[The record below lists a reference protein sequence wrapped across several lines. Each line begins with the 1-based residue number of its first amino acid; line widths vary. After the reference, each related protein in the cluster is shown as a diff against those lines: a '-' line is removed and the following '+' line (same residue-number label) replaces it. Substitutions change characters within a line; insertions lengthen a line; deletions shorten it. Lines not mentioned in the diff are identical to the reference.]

1 MGTVMSSQPN
11 PDIDIYHSHLS
22 ATTSTTAI
30 NPLKRRAVSATAE
43 DADEVL
49 SKKTKVVHVPITEPH
64 ELEATST
71 IDGAALATD
80 LAQELECGCC
90 SAVVYKPVVVMPCQH
105 FFCGR

>member
-1 MGTVMSSQPN
+1 MGTVMSSRPN
-11 PDIDIYHSHLS
+11 PDIDMHNSHLS
-22 ATTSTTAI
+22 ATTTTAI
-30 NPLKRRAVSATAE
+30 NTLKRRAVSATPE
-43 DADEVL
+43 DADEVS
-49 SKKTKVVHVPITEPH
+49 SKKTKVIHEPITESH
-64 ELEATST
+64 ELEITST